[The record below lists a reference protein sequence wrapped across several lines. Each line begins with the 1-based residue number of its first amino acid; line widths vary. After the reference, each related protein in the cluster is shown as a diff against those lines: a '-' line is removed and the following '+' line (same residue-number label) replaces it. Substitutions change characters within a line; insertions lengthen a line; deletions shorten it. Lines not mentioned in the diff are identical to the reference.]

1 MLVDD
6 DDDDD
11 CVDGVGGESDGV
23 AVVVIF
29 VCSKCLCVVEFF
41 SGFGQNS
48 QELILRISLLNSV
61 IHFQ

>member
-41 SGFGQNS
+41 LWF
-48 QELILRISLLNSV
+48 RTK
-61 IHFQ
+61 